1 MRSLPAYVFM
11 GVVCLSALPLS
22 IGYCGDYSD
31 GISFGDGIST
41 GNDLKKNPNT
51 RYLRMK
57 AKAKAD
63 RIRRKAEDD
72 SAVVTQDDVSGH
84 NIGSVVNSEVEG
96 DVIIIIEDDSD
107 ITVVE

>member
-1 MRSLPAYVFM
+1 MRSLRAYVLL

-22 IGYCGDYSD
+22 VGYCGDYSD
-31 GISFGDGIST
+31 GIGFGDGISS
-41 GNDLKKNPNT
+41 GNDLKKTPNT
-51 RYLRMK
+51 RYQRMK

-63 RIRRKAEDD
+63 RVRRNVEDN
-72 SAVVTQDDVSGH
+72 SAVVTQDDVSGN

-96 DVIIIIEDDSD
+96 DVIIIIDDDSD